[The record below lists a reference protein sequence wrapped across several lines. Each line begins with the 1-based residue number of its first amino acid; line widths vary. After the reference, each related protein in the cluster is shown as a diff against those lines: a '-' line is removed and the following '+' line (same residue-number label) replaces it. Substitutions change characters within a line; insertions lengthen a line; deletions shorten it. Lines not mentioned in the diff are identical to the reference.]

1 MCFRPQLF
9 QDSKG
14 LVAFS
19 NSQQHRHAQ
28 KSRIN
33 YPEWLFIT
41 TNTDKYA
48 LLQNH
53 FHLF

>member
-1 MCFRPQLF
+1 MCLRPQLF

-19 NSQQHRHAQ
+19 NFQN
-28 KSRIN
+28 IN
-33 YPEWLFIT
+33 MHQNLELIIQSAYFIT
-41 TNTDKYA
+41 TNGDKFD
-48 LLQNH
+48 LLKNH